1 MRENES
7 GKRDRDPTA
16 FTRTIRVLRHRALRW
31 FQRPIR
37 DAVRDRFAATVH
49 RSESGDN

>member
-37 DAVRDRFAATVH
+37 DAVRDRLAAPVH

>member
-1 MRENES
+1 MRANES
-7 GKRDRDPTA
+7 GKRDRDATA
-16 FTRTIRVLRHRALRW
+16 FTRTIRLLRHRTLRW

-37 DAVRDRFAATVH
+37 DAVRDRLAAPVN